1 MVTMNT
7 TTSAEDELGGVDPL
21 RLDELDRRIV
31 AQLLEQGRA
40 SYAQVGQRV
49 GLSAPAVK
57 RRVDRLRADGVIT
70 GFSAVVDPAALG
82 WTTEAFIEIFCTGAT
97 SPEEIYSSVRKHPE
111 VVAAYTVSG
120 DASALVHVRVRDIR
134 HLEQALERL
143 RREDNITATKT
154 SIVLSRLIGRPVHT
168 PEEAQE
174 SAGSA

>member
-1 MVTMNT
+1 M
-7 TTSAEDELGGVDPL
+7 
-21 RLDELDRRIV
+21 RLDEIDRRIV
-31 AQLLEQGRA
+31 AQLLENGRA
-40 SYAQVGQRV
+40 SYAQIGDAV

-97 SPEEIYSSVRKHPE
+97 SPEEIYASIRNHPE
-111 VVAAYTVSG
+111 VVAGYTVSG
-120 DASALVHVRVRDIR
+120 DASALVHVRARDIQ

-154 SIVLSRLIGRPVHT
+154 AIVLSRLIGRPT
-168 PEEAQE
+168 DSPERPGRPA
-174 SAGSA
+174 SRY

>member
-1 MVTMNT
+1 M
-7 TTSAEDELGGVDPL
+7 
-21 RLDELDRRIV
+21 RLDDLDRRIV
-31 AQLLEQGRA
+31 AQLLEHGRA
-40 SYAQVGQRV
+40 SYAQVGERV

-70 GFSAVVDPAALG
+70 GFAAVVDPAALG

-97 SPEEIYSSVRKHPE
+97 SPEEIYSSIRKHPE

-120 DASALVHVRVRDIR
+120 DASALVHVRVRDIQ

-154 SIVLSRLIGRPVHT
+154 AIVLSRLIGRPIDT
-168 PEEAQE
+168 PADGP
-174 SAGSA
+174 SATPGAVGA

>member
-1 MVTMNT
+1 MFGIDTP
-7 TTSAEDELGGVDPL
+7 TSGEYGLGEDDPL
-21 RLDELDRRIV
+21 RLDDLDRRIV

-40 SYAQVGQRV
+40 SYAQVGERV

-70 GFSAVVDPAALG
+70 GFAAVVDPAALG

-97 SPEEIYSSVRKHPE
+97 SPEEIYSSIRKHPE
-111 VVAAYTVSG
+111 VVAAYTISG
-120 DASALVHVRVRDIR
+120 DASALVHVRVRDIQ

-154 SIVLSRLIGRPVHT
+154 AIVLSRLIGRPIDT
-168 PEEAQE
+168 P
-174 SAGSA
+174 AG

>member
-1 MVTMNT
+1 M
-7 TTSAEDELGGVDPL
+7 
-21 RLDELDRRIV
+21 RLDDLDRRIV
-31 AQLLEQGRA
+31 AQLLEHGRA
-40 SYAQVGQRV
+40 SYAQVGERV

-70 GFSAVVDPAALG
+70 GFAAVVDPAALG

-97 SPEEIYSSVRKHPE
+97 SPEEIYSSIRKHPE

-120 DASALVHVRVRDIR
+120 DASALVHVRVRDIQ

-154 SIVLSRLIGRPVHT
+154 AIVLSRLIGRPIDT
-168 PEEAQE
+168 PADGS
-174 SAGSA
+174 SAAPGAVGA